1 MIDMK
6 FWTIIR
12 KWKPILLWSLL
23 CEAVGFLVFL
33 LTRNGVKGFEV
44 HANKPPLMPP
54 GWLFGVVWS
63 ILYALMGVSAGRIWV
78 RTDPEK
84 RSWELNLF
92 VVQLVLNFFWSLI
105 FFNARAFGFAAI
117 WIVALWI
124 AVLVMILRFH
134 KVDKI
139 AAWLQIPYLAWL
151 TLASYLSFGVW
162 LLNG

>member
-1 MIDMK
+1 MKMK
-6 FWTIIR
+6 FWIKLR
-12 KWKPILLWSLL
+12 KWKPILLWTLL

-33 LTRNGVKGFEV
+33 LTRNGVKWFE
-44 HANKPPLMPP
+44 ANAVKPPLMPP
-54 GWLFGVVWS
+54 GWLFGVVWA
-63 ILYALMGVSAGRIWV
+63 ILYGVMGISAGRIWV
-78 RTDPEK
+78 RSDPEK